1 MGGRRDD
8 DEECLPDHESPP
20 PPEEPLDPFDPLE
33 LGPFTPSAESR
44 NGRSTNSSAG
54 SAAPATGSTEGPIPD
69 EDGVL
74 SLNPLDEPM
83 TDSSFPDDEP
93 RPGRMD
99 RWGRRER
106 RGFRFQRWLEH
117 ADTPGDPCPVQ
128 PIEIV
133 ADDVVRLCNHEPLDL
148 TLPPN
153 VARDAQR
160 SGLISNV
167 DIKAKFVEVTQPV
180 QAPGQPQQ
188 SNNWQLYVTQG
199 ILCIYFMFRYRGR
212 RGLHTSEIMAVV
224 YKYLCL
230 GMGSLKSIYYSK
242 VANPSDLR
250 FVARIYQELN
260 LLPTEDEPDRETYL
274 QPQEWRHGS
283 SEYRALLGTY
293 MGRVVVYMILGA
305 CPGRFKISRVVT
317 WYTEDEEE
325 DTTILQMRFD
335 LEWISA
341 STPPLEGRSLD
352 LIGKPEYAK
361 RKERMS
367 SRGRPRIA
375 NSLGPRAGPRAGL
388 PPARPT
394 LPPVLGTPKAGS
406 VTQRIKLPKAAPGPV
421 TEYGPQQW
429 FLGPPILPNS
439 PEGPRYRQ
447 KADDMYIDDPLPK
460 AGAEH
465 PLPLLSESPPEGY
478 REPVHKPRKR
488 AREPALTEP
497 APGPPAKKTKPTES
511 TEKSRDLPKHKSAQA
526 RGERGRFAKKPAP
539 DPPAKQSKKAK
550 VSPDEPKK
558 TTGKREVPNGWE
570 RPATRAREAAEK
582 PPVEEPTADPAD
594 RTSKTCKRCRQEW
607 PLDQFQSAQCGGPET
622 KTCQQCRTANAKKMV
637 ATGRRERPAKAAD
650 PAQPSSKKC
659 QSCFKEW
666 PIDQFQPL
674 QTGGPITKSCKQC
687 RDAKRVGVQSR
698 SPLETS

>member
-8 DEECLPDHESPP
+8 DEEDLPDYESPP
-20 PPEEPLDPFDPLE
+20 PLEEPLDPLDPLE
-33 LGPFTPSAESR
+33 LGSFTPSAESR

-54 SAAPATGSTEGPIPD
+54 STAPAGGSTEGPVPD
-69 EDGVL
+69 EGGVL

-83 TDSSFPDDEP
+83 TDSSYPDDEP

-133 ADDVVRLCNHEPLDL
+133 ADDVARLCDHEPLDL

-160 SGLISNV
+160 LGLIRSV

-180 QAPGQPQQ
+180 QAPGEPQQ
-188 SNNWQLYVTQG
+188 SNNWQL
-199 ILCIYFMFRYRGR
+199 

-224 YKYLCL
+224 YGYLCL

-260 LLPTEDEPDRETYL
+260 LLPTEEEPDRETHL
-274 QPQEWRHGS
+274 QPQEWKHGS

-335 LEWISA
+335 LEWIPV
-341 STPPLEGRSLD
+341 STPSLESRSLD
-352 LIGKPEYAK
+352 PMGKPEYAK

-367 SRGRPRIA
+367 SRGRLRKAKPLATKI
-375 NSLGPRAGPRAGL
+375 GPRAGP
-388 PPARPT
+388 PPATPI
-394 LPPVLGTPKAGS
+394 LPPVFGTPKAGS
-406 VTQRIKLPKAAPGPV
+406 VTRRIKLPRVAPGPV
-421 TEYGPQQW
+421 PKYGPQQW

-439 PEGPRYRQ
+439 PE
-447 KADDMYIDDPLPK
+447 
-460 AGAEH
+460 
-465 PLPLLSESPPEGY
+465 EGY
-478 REPVHKPRKR
+478 REPVHKPQKR
-488 AREPALTEP
+488 AREPALVEP
-497 APGPPAKKTKPTES
+497 APEPTAKKAKKAKNTPEEPKNAPDPKGGKTTKRAPAEPALERPAKKAKPTKS
-511 TEKSRDLPKHKSAQA
+511 TEESQGVPKHKSAQA
-526 RGERGRFAKKPAP
+526 RGKRERFSKKPAP
-539 DPPAKQSKKAK
+539 DPPAKMPKKAK

-558 TTGKREVPNGWE
+558 TTGKRDVPNDRE
-570 RPATRAREAAEK
+570 RPAIRAREAAEK
-582 PPVEEPTADPAD
+582 SPVEEPTAEEPTAEEPTADPAD
-594 RTSKTCKRCRQEW
+594 CTSKTCKRCRKEW
-607 PLDQFQSAQCGGPET
+607 PLDQFQSAQRGGPET
-622 KTCQQCRTANAKKMV
+622 KTCQQCRTANVKKMV

-659 QSCFKEW
+659 HSCFKEW

-687 RDAKRVGVQSR
+687 RDAKRAGVQSR

>member
-8 DEECLPDHESPP
+8 EEDLPDYESPP
-20 PPEEPLDPFDPLE
+20 PPEEPLDPLDPLE

-54 SAAPATGSTEGPIPD
+54 SAAPAAGSTEGPVPD
-69 EDGVL
+69 ENGVL

-133 ADDVVRLCNHEPLDL
+133 ADDVARLCDHEPLDL

-160 SGLISNV
+160 LGLIRNV

-180 QAPGQPQQ
+180 QASGEPQQ
-188 SNNWQLYVTQG
+188 SNNWQL
-199 ILCIYFMFRYRGR
+199 

-224 YKYLCL
+224 YGYLCL
-230 GMGSLKSIYYSK
+230 GMGSLRSIYYSK

-260 LLPTEDEPDRETYL
+260 LLPTEEEPDRETHL
-274 QPQEWRHGS
+274 QPQEWKHGS

-305 CPGRFKISRVVT
+305 CPGRFKISRIVT

-335 LEWISA
+335 LEWIPV
-341 STPPLEGRSLD
+341 STPPLEGTSLD
-352 LIGKPEYAK
+352 PMGKPEYAK

-367 SRGRPRIA
+367 SRGRPRKA
-375 NSLGPRAGPRAGL
+375 KPLAPRAGPRAGP
-388 PPARPT
+388 PPAT
-394 LPPVLGTPKAGS
+394 TILPPVFGTPKAGS
-406 VTQRIKLPKAAPGPV
+406 VTQRIKLPKVAPGPV
-421 TEYGPQQW
+421 PQYGQEQW

-439 PEGPRYRQ
+439 PEDPRPRQ
-447 KADDMYIDDPLPK
+447 KVDDMDLDDPLPE
-460 AGAEH
+460 ARAQH
-465 PLPLLSESPPEGY
+465 PLPTHSESPLEGY
-478 REPVHKPRKR
+478 REPVLKPRKR
-488 AREPALTEP
+488 AREPALAEP
-497 APGPPAKKTKPTES
+497 ALEPFAKKAKPTKPAEES
-511 TEKSRDLPKHKSAQA
+511 QDIPNHKPAQA
-526 RGERGRFAKKPAP
+526 RGKRGRFAKKPAP
-539 DPPAKQSKKAK
+539 DPPARKPKKAK

-558 TTGKREVPNGWE
+558 TSGKRGLPNGWE

-582 PPVEEPTADPAD
+582 SPVEKPTAEEPTADPAD
-594 RTSKTCKRCRQEW
+594 RTSKTCKRCQQEW
-607 PLDQFQSAQCGGPET
+607 PLDQFQSVQRGGPET
-622 KTCQQCRTANAKKMV
+622 KICQQCRTANAKKMV

-666 PIDQFQPL
+666 PIDKFQPL

-687 RDAKRVGVQSR
+687 RDDKRAGVQSR